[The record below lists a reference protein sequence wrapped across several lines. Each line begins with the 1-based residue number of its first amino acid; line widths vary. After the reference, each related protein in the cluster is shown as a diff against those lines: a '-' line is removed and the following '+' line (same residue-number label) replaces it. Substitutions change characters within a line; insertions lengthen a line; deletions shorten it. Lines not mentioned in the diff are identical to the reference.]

1 MIVYPNIDPVAFNV
15 FGFSV
20 HWYGLMYFFGFLFA
34 VIVGRRLL
42 EHPMFSSLRDVEM
55 SDLIAVSAMGVVL
68 GGRLGYVLFY
78 NPGYYFDNPAEIMK
92 VWKGGMSFH
101 GGLLGGLSALVYM
114 RG

>member
-1 MIVYPNIDPVAFNV
+1 
-15 FGFSV
+15 
-20 HWYGLMYFFGFLFA
+20 
-34 VIVGRRLL
+34 
-42 EHPMFSSLRDVEM
+42 MFSSLRDVEM

>member
-1 MIVYPNIDPVAFNV
+1 
-15 FGFSV
+15 
-20 HWYGLMYFFGFLFA
+20 
-34 VIVGRRLL
+34 
-42 EHPMFSSLRDVEM
+42 
-55 SDLIAVSAMGVVL
+55 MGVVL

-101 GGLLGGLSALVYM
+101 GGLLGGIIGISYM